1 MERMDSAALVGRRL
15 NRYLIGE
22 LIGHG
27 GMGLVYRARDSYA
40 HRDVA
45 LKVLDPSS
53 GQDALDRFQREALW
67 LSYCD
72 GPHIVPVYDSG
83 RADGIAYIAMEL
95 MATTLQSRIR
105 EGRAPMGEVVSGGVS
120 ILLGLAVAHR
130 IGIVH
135 RDIKPANVGI
145 STSAVIKLLD
155 FGVANPLPWST
166 HDQNS
171 GTSPPT
177 PFVGTL
183 DYMSPEQLRGD
194 RLDERGD
201 IYSAG
206 AVLYELAT
214 GRRPFPE
221 NRPACLIDAIL
232 NAAPPPPST
241 LHGDVSPALE
251 DVLLTALEKQRARR
265 FRSAMA
271 MVSALRE
278 LDSES
283 LPSSRA
289 AVVRLPESAVRRYH
303 LRALGSV
310 QP

>member
-1 MERMDSAALVGRRL
+1 MERKDSAALIGRQL
-15 NRYLIGE
+15 NRYRIGDLIGQ
-22 LIGHG
+22 G
-27 GMGLVYRARDSYA
+27 GMSQVYRAHDGRA

-53 GQDALDRFQREALW
+53 GQEALDRFQREALW

-83 RADGIAYIAMEL
+83 RIDGIAYIAMEL
-95 MATTLQSRIR
+95 MATTLQSRIKA
-105 EGRAPMGEVVSGGVS
+105 GPAAPGEIVSVGVS
-120 ILLGLAVAHR
+120 ILLGLTVSHR
-130 IGIVH
+130 IGIIH

-145 STSAVIKLLD
+145 SSSGVVKLLD
-155 FGVANPLPWST
+155 FGVANPLPFST

-194 RLDERGD
+194 PLDERGD

-221 NRPACLIDAIL
+221 HRPACLIDAIL
-232 NAAPPPPST
+232 NSAPMAPSA
-241 LHGDVSPALE
+241 LADVPATLE
-251 DVLLTALEKQRARR
+251 DVLLTALDKQRSRR
-265 FRSAMA
+265 YRSAMA
-271 MVSALRE
+271 MVKALRE
-278 LDSES
+278 ID
-283 LPSSRA
+283 PGQAPRT
-289 AVVRLPESAVRRYH
+289 AVARVPDCASGRYH

-310 QP
+310 TT